1 MTSLT
6 SLKIGVWIVH
16 PLGAGGQQMPTPRTR
31 HPVSVSPQKMAWKSW
46 KQSIAAKSIG
56 VLWIKF
62 FWFWK
67 KIGHLDFG
75 TRLHLGPSLVCFF
88 STRKVMPEKSRLL
101 CSIGFF
107 LRWKS
112 WSLKWSERRSKNI
125 ARRSSLS
132 RIAWFERWRS
142 WRSPSLTLPS
152 VSTWPCSKR
161 CRFLFSPQ
169 KYPLPTTTKK
179 GTFCWVHDFPNSPAV
194 WSPLL
199 CLRVTLPP
207 AEVDGVAW
215 RGWRWCGCGDAPSW
229 GASWRWRNS
238 CWHVRV
244 LAP

>member
-1 MTSLT
+1 MGWNSTTQVRFESIFFY
-6 SLKIGVWIVH
+6 LKTQHDFFDFWKLVSGLST
-16 PLGAGGQQMPTPRTR
+16 PGAGGQQMPTPRTR

-46 KQSIAAKSIG
+46 KQSIANKKKLG
-56 VLWIKF
+56 VLWIIF

-75 TRLHLGPSLVCFF
+75 TRLQLGPKCFF
-88 STRKVMPEKSRLL
+88 FQTERDSRNFPGECLFVAF
-101 CSIGFF
+101 SIGFF

-161 CRFLFSPQ
+161 WRFLFSPQ
-169 KYPLPTTTKK
+169 KYPLPNHYKK
-179 GTFCWVHDFPNSPAV
+179 GTFFESMIFRTLAV
-194 WSPLL
+194 WWDMF
-199 CLRVTLPP
+199 V
-207 AEVDGVAW
+207 
-215 RGWRWCGCGDAPSW
+215 
-229 GASWRWRNS
+229 
-238 CWHVRV
+238 
-244 LAP
+244 